1 MPCSIEGSTAT
12 RHQPPYQYPNIMRPS
27 TGCDEKGSCQD
38 DKIWQD
44 IASQTQESTEQYEDP
59 DSPIKICPLAE
70 VIWSHYQE
78 QGEAESTE

>member
-1 MPCSIEGSTAT
+1 MPCSIESSTAT
-12 RHQPPYQYPNIMRPS
+12 TASIPKHHATVHWVRRES
-27 TGCDEKGSCQD
+27 LCQA
-38 DKIWQD
+38 DKVWQD
-44 IASQTQESTEQYEDP
+44 IASQAQERTKQHEKP